1 VIATGAG
8 IPHSSRGGRNS
19 DRKKIFSDYPRVSLR
34 CWLLPLSD
42 TVAVTPVLPVAF
54 FFARR
59 RRPVTLLSFPARPL
73 PRGLPALPA
82 AIALARLAGMKTLVT
97 AFQQTTAGARTAG
110 RAFPPA
116 AVFLIGRACRILV
129 RAHGR
134 VAPGKLMPWRGLV
147 SSPGR
152 SRSGSVRTQNSI
164 AEEPV
169 PSGFACGLLFPA
181 RGGAAAKRVSQPSRS
196 SPVGSRI
203 GTSRSDLSIRP
214 GSHLPDFFL

>member
-1 VIATGAG
+1 MSTARRGPGASAAPVARHVPWRAGTRGNRSAAAVIATGAG

-19 DRKKIFSDYPRVSLR
+19 DRKKTFSDYPRVFLCR
-34 CWLLPLSD
+34 WLLPLSD
-42 TVAVTPVLPVAF
+42 TLAVTPVLPVAF

-59 RRPVTLLSFPARPL
+59 RRPVTLLSLPARPL
-73 PRGLPALPA
+73 PRGLPALLA
-82 AIALARLAGMKTLVT
+82 AITLARLAGMKTLVT

-116 AVFLIGRACRILV
+116 AVFLIFGRACRILV

-152 SRSGSVRTQNSI
+152 SRSGSVRTQDFI
-164 AEEPV
+164 ADEPGADCLH
-169 PSGFACGLLFPA
+169 PS
-181 RGGAAAKRVSQPSRS
+181 
-196 SPVGSRI
+196 
-203 GTSRSDLSIRP
+203 
-214 GSHLPDFFL
+214 

>member
-1 VIATGAG
+1 M
-8 IPHSSRGGRNS
+8 
-19 DRKKIFSDYPRVSLR
+19 
-34 CWLLPLSD
+34 LPLSD
-42 TVAVTPVLPVAF
+42 TLAVTPVLPVAF

-59 RRPVTLLSFPARPL
+59 RRPVTLLSLPARPL
-73 PRGLPALPA
+73 PRGLPALLA

-116 AVFLIGRACRILV
+116 AVFLLFGRACRILV

-152 SRSGSVRTQNSI
+152 SRSGSVRTQDSI

-181 RGGAAAKRVSQPSRS
+181 CGGAAAKRVSQP
-196 SPVGSRI
+196 
-203 GTSRSDLSIRP
+203 LSLLRCGFP
-214 GSHLPDFFL
+214 GSAPPTSISASASGHNFPVFL

>member
-1 VIATGAG
+1 M
-8 IPHSSRGGRNS
+8 
-19 DRKKIFSDYPRVSLR
+19 FLR

-42 TVAVTPVLPVAF
+42 TLAVTPVLPVAF

-59 RRPVTLLSFPARPL
+59 RRPVTLLGLPARPL
-73 PRGLPALPA
+73 PCGLPALLA
-82 AIALARLAGMKTLVT
+82 AIALACLAGMKTLLT

-110 RAFPPA
+110 WAFPPA
-116 AVFLIGRACRILV
+116 AVFLIFGRACRILV

-152 SRSGSVRTQNSI
+152 SRSGSVRTQDSI
-164 AEEPV
+164 ADKPV

-181 RGGAAAKRVSQPSRS
+181 CGGAAA
-196 SPVGSRI
+196 
-203 GTSRSDLSIRP
+203 T
-214 GSHLPDFFL
+214 